1 MNIALRPSGGRGE
14 YEIAGRQGA
23 LLPHDLY
30 HLPISIEVFP
40 TINVPAHSHCLPKDG
55 KSRIRLLDKSVRNSH
70 PASLIASLLLLPK
83 PRREKHAT
91 KGSALLVREDFV
103 VQTIRIDISIKPAS
117 ALISPVVLRLE
128 NASGAK
134 FDLSFPERMDRVSRV
149 WRAASGRTDRVSR
162 AVQSHTRAF
171 DPKTTSL
178 KAMAS
183 SSEMVFKALGE
194 PTGDLLPI
202 LERKY
207 GVSVS
212 TVLSGGVISTAI
224 TEEEF
229 EEVVTT
235 SSDQAKVERI
245 SKWRLAVDRNAS
257 ARKFS
262 KDVKVAYDSR
272 CLFTGHRL
280 PPTEASPKPGV
291 DAAHILPWRKYDL
304 DIVPNGICLS
314 KHCHWA
320 FDQGFLRLSF
330 DKRVNAYV
338 VSLSAPFHGAA
349 LRAGFDLAPFSGL
362 LGPIPK
368 SRLPKN
374 PKQWPSPKYL
384 ADLYSFLDKP

>member
-14 YEIAGRQGA
+14 YEIAGRQGGIA
-23 LLPHDLY
+23 PHDLY

-40 TINVPAHSHCLPKDG
+40 TINVPAHSHCLHKDG

-70 PASLIASLLLLPK
+70 PASLIAALLLLPK
-83 PRREKHAT
+83 PRREKHAAT
-91 KGSALLVREDFV
+91 GTALLAREQFV
-103 VQTIRIDISIKPAS
+103 VQTIRIDVSIKSAS
-117 ALISPVVLRLE
+117 ALVSPLVLRLE

-134 FDLSFPERMDRVSRV
+134 FDLSFPERMDRVSRI
-149 WRAASGRTDRVSR
+149 WHAASGKTDLISR
-162 AVQSHTRAF
+162 AVQSHARAF

-178 KAMAS
+178 GAMAS
-183 SSEMVFKALGE
+183 SAETVFRALGK

-212 TVLSGGVISTAI
+212 TLLSGGVISTAI
-224 TEEEF
+224 TEEDF
-229 EEVVTT
+229 EEVVTA
-235 SSDQAKVERI
+235 SSEQAKVERI

-280 PPTEASPKPGV
+280 PQTESSSNAGV

-320 FDQGFLRLSF
+320 FDQGFLRLAF

-338 VSLSAPFHGAA
+338 IFLSAPFHGAA
-349 LRAGFDLAPFSGL
+349 VRAGFDLAHFSGL

-368 SRLPKN
+368 ARLPKN
-374 PKQWPSPKYL
+374 PAEWPSPKYL
-384 ADLYSFLDKP
+384 ADLYRFLDKP